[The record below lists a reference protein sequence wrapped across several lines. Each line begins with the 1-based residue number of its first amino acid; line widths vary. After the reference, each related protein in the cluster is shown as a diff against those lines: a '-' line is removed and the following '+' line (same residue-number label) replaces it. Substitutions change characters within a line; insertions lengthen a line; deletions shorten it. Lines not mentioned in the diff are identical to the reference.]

1 MIPPQRD
8 FGPFVYPGQSPKIDP
23 LTPPTPEKGPTRET
37 KAKGCRCTLLCQW
50 IDALAF
56 GFVALS
62 GFFYDPEAS
71 KRVAEMVVGRMG

>member
-50 IDALAF
+50 IDPLAF

-62 GFFYDPEAS
+62 GSSNGTSAVET
-71 KRVAEMVVGRMG
+71 